1 MASVFK
7 FVLYLGV
14 VVGLAGFA
22 IGSFQNEDLVKQAAA
37 AVGGFDRLQ
46 QILSFGGLG
55 LIVLGLIGR
64 SATRKTEVEWK

>member
-1 MASVFK
+1 MSTVFK

-22 IGSFQNEDLVKQAAA
+22 IGSFQNEAFVQRASE
-37 AVGGFDRLQ
+37 AVGSYALLK

-64 SATRKTEVEWK
+64 SATRKTEIEWK

>member
-1 MASVFK
+1 MSTVFK

-14 VVGLAGFA
+14 AAGLAGFA
-22 IGSFQNEDLVKQAAA
+22 LDSIQNESVVQDTAA
-37 AVGGFDRLQ
+37 AVGGLGRLH

-55 LIVLGLIGR
+55 LIVIGLVGR